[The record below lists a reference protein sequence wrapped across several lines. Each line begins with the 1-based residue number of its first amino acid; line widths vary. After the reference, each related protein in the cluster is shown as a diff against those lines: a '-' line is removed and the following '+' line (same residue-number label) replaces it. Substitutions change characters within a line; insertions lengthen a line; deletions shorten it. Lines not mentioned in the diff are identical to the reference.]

1 MIHAVTSLLIGLLY
15 GVLLPML
22 PKYPIL
28 LGGIVAPVLWSGLLW
43 SSVNVIDPLVNGRFE
58 WRWFV
63 LGQIAFGLTAGI
75 VVGRTE
81 KIRTLQHL
89 PFALRSGIEAPGL
102 ESKDRP

>member
-1 MIHAVTSLLIGLLY
+1 
-15 GVLLPML
+15 ML
-22 PKYPIL
+22 PEYPIL
-28 LGGIVAPVLWSGLLW
+28 LAGIVAPLLWSGLLW
-43 SSVNVIDPLVNGRFE
+43 SSMNIIDPLLNQRFE

-63 LGQIAFGLTAGI
+63 LFQIAFGVTAGI

-102 ESKDRP
+102 ESEDNQ